1 MFGIKLDV
9 QKLFFSEVK
18 RRKDYKFI
26 YKFFLQNSNLSKR
39 EKIAYIYNSWNTF
52 FDDVLKTN
60 LKIRRI
66 IINYILEGMVEKEDR
81 FGRMIRYLK
90 KNDFLN
96 KKDVQKV
103 LVGKLNFS
111 NLYIQ
116 KFYLLVKESPQVY
129 LFSDLNIFL
138 VKPKILKIL
147 IKKGWYERNYKN
159 FELIVHVKLRNKEE
173 KFNIPPSY
181 VKKYIIPYFNEHKLS
196 EEKYRKIRK
205 ILY

>member
-26 YKFFLQNSNLSKR
+26 YKFLLQNSNLSKR

-116 KFYLLVKESPQVY
+116 KIYLLVKESPQVY

-147 IKKGWYERNYKN
+147 IKKDGM
-159 FELIVHVKLRNKEE
+159 KE
-173 KFNIPPSY
+173 
-181 VKKYIIPYFNEHKLS
+181 II
-196 EEKYRKIRK
+196 R
-205 ILY
+205 ILN